1 MEMSLRN
8 QTIIVNLG
16 ILGGLII
23 RYYRGEPLRSLEIVA
38 VTFVPVA
45 NVILLL
51 RWRKRKRAMNKD
63 G

>member
-23 RYYRGEPLRSLEIVA
+23 QYYRVSLSD
-38 VTFVPVA
+38 PSK
-45 NVILLL
+45 L
-51 RWRKRKRAMNKD
+51 
-63 G
+63 